1 MNRKKAIGLGVFFFV
16 LVFVFLLVVLGGV
29 KSPADVFKAETW
41 SAFSDGF
48 KSKSPELNTV
58 KPFTFITQDG
68 KPFTEKDMLGKVCVV
83 NYFFTSCKGICP
95 RMNNNMHQYVY
106 DVFKGEPEFMIVSH
120 TCDPE
125 TDSSSRLKHY
135 ADSLKVNESQWVFL
149 TGRKDSLYNAA
160 RNSYLLDDPKNSV
173 VNINDQFL
181 HTQFFALV
189 DKNGKVRGQIYDGL
203 KPDEL
208 KQLQNDIKGLLREKA
223 SGANAHF

>member
-1 MNRKKAIGLGVFFFV
+1 MNKKKLIGLGVFFFV
-16 LVFVFLLVVLGGV
+16 LVFIFLLVVLGGV

-41 SAFSDGF
+41 STFASGF

-58 KPFTFITQDG
+58 KPFTFTTQDG

-95 RMNNNMHQYVY
+95 RMNNNMQKEVY
-106 DVFKGEPEFMIVSH
+106 DLFKDEPDFMILSH

-125 TDSSSRLKHY
+125 TDSAPRLKHY
-135 ADSLKVNESQWVFL
+135 ADSLKVDEQKWVFL
-149 TGRKDSLYNAA
+149 TGRKDSLYQAA

-173 VNINDQFL
+173 VNIDDQFL

-189 DKNGKVRGQIYDGL
+189 DKNGKLRGQIYDGL
-203 KPDEL
+203 KQDEL
-208 KQLQNDIKGLLREKA
+208 KQLQSDIRELLREKA
-223 SGANAHF
+223 SGGANF